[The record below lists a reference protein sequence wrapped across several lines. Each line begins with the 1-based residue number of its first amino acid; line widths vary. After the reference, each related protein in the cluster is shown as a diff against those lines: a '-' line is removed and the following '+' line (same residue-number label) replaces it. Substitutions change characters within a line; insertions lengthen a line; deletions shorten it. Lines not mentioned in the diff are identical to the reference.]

1 MGTKQIM
8 AHCKVCREP
17 TLHLDQA
24 PDHLLHLLLT
34 LLTCSLWLFVWV
46 AACVVK
52 NRPQCTKC
60 GTSQPPTVID
70 AVLLCGVAG
79 ASLFMFTTCFAFMGV
94 GGWGQQSDQ
103 EEAPATSESP
113 EEAPGEGKPEE
124 PAPPGKPKG
133 AEGSQAT
140 QGEDYPAEDYGEP
153 SVRGERGLLGIPLP
167 ANSRELRRGS
177 PRGQQV
183 YRTPL
188 EGEAVR
194 TYFLRAMKAEG
205 WTLLSGSSSKWSLH
219 FARKGREAWVG
230 VEREGRGFR
239 LSRTK
244 PAR

>member
-1 MGTKQIM
+1 MGTRQIM

-17 TLHLDQA
+17 TLHLDQT

-46 AACVVK
+46 ASCVVK
-52 NRPQCTKC
+52 NRPQCTRC
-60 GTSQPPTVID
+60 GASRPPTVVDVIM
-70 AVLLCGVAG
+70 LCGVAG
-79 ASLFMFTTCFAFMGV
+79 VSLFMFTTCFAFMGV
-94 GGWGQQSDQ
+94 GDWGQQSDQ
-103 EEAPATSESP
+103 EEATQESKS
-113 EEAPGEGKPEE
+113 EEA
-124 PAPPGKPKG
+124 APPDKPNG

-140 QGEDYPAEDYGEP
+140 PSEDYPAEDYGEP

-167 ANSRELRRGS
+167 ANSRELRRGA

-205 WTLLSGSSSKWSLH
+205 WTLLSGSTSKWSLH